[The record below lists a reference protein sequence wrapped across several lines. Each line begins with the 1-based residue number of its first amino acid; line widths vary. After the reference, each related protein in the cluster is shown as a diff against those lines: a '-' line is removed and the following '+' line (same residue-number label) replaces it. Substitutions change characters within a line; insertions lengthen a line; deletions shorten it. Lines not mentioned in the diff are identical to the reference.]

1 MNILE
6 LLEGDYVENVD
17 GKAVMKAKRFYELC
31 LNECQSVMLCYVL
44 YECYMNLMFLL
55 NDISQKL

>member
-31 LNECQSVMLCYVL
+31 LNEC
-44 YECYMNLMFLL
+44 
-55 NDISQKL
+55 